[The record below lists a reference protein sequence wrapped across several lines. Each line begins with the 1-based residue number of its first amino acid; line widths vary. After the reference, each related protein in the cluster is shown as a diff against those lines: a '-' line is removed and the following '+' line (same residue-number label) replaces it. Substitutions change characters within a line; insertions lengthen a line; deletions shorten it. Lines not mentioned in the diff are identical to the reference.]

1 MKVRKKLILT
11 AKEAIDLINDGESV
25 ATGGFVS
32 SCCPE
37 ALTSAVEKKYLEEGY
52 PKDLTLIFA
61 AGQGKRNGKGNDHF
75 AHEGMVKRAIGGHW
89 DRGPELGSMAI
100 EGKIEAYN
108 LPQGVI
114 SHLFRDIAAK
124 KIGTLTHVGLNTF
137 VDPRNGG
144 GKLNSATKEDLVKL
158 VNIDGEERLLYKTF
172 PIDVCLIKGT
182 YADES
187 GNITMEKEIGTLDST
202 AMAQACKNSGG
213 KVIVQVEKIV
223 KNKTLDPKLVK
234 IPGINVDALVIG
246 NKEESL
252 QCLGYD
258 YDPSLTGEIRETFNN
273 KKEVPLNAKKVI
285 ARRAAMELEKDVVVN
300 LGVGVPE
307 LISSIAAEEGIED
320 YMTLTVEAGAVG
332 GMPLSGAQFGAS
344 ANADSILDQN
354 VMFDFYDGGGID
366 IAFLGMAQADL
377 LGNINVSKF
386 GKRLAGCGGFINI
399 TQNAKKVI
407 FCGTFTAGGLETE
420 IKDGKLKIINE
431 GRKNKFVEEVEQ
443 ITFSG
448 KYANKIKQPVKYIT
462 ERAVF
467 ELRSDGIYLTEVAP
481 GVDLEAHILNKMEF
495 KPKISDNLKKMEK
508 SFFSEEL
515 LGLNKKEF

>member
-1 MKVRKKLILT
+1 MEKKLIYT
-11 AKEAIDLINDGESV
+11 AREAIDLINDGETV
-25 ATGGFVS
+25 TTGGFVS

-37 ALTSAVEKKYLEEGY
+37 ALTSALEEKYLEMGS
-52 PKDLTLIFA
+52 PKNLTLVFA

-89 DRGPELGSMAI
+89 DRGPELGNMAI
-100 EGKIEAYN
+100 EGTIEAYN

-124 KIGTLTHVGLNTF
+124 KVGTITHVGLNTF
-137 VDPRNGG
+137 VDPRNSG
-144 GKLNSATKEDLVKL
+144 GKLNSNTKDDLVKL
-158 VNIDGEERLLYKTF
+158 INIDGNERLLYKSF
-172 PIDVCLIKGT
+172 PIDVCLIRGT

-223 KNKTLDPKLVK
+223 KNKTLDPRLVK
-234 IPGINVDALVIG
+234 IPGINVDAIVVG
-246 NKEESL
+246 NKEDSL
-252 QCLGYD
+252 QCLGYE
-258 YDPSLTGEIRETFNN
+258 YDPSLTGDIRASIND
-273 KKEVPLNAKKVI
+273 KKEIPLNAKKVI
-285 ARRAAMELEKDVVVN
+285 ARRASKELEKDVVVN

-307 LISSIAAEEGIED
+307 VISSIAAEEGISD

-344 ANADSILDQN
+344 VNADSILDQN
-354 VMFDFYDGGGID
+354 VMFDYYDGGGID
-366 IAFLGMAQADL
+366 IAFLGMAQVDEV
-377 LGNINVSKF
+377 GNINVSKF

-399 TQNAKKVI
+399 TQNAKKVVY
-407 FCGTFTAGGLETE
+407 CGTFTAGGLKTE
-420 IKDGKLKIINE
+420 VKDGKLYIVKE
-431 GRKNKFVEEVEQ
+431 GKKNKFVKEVEQ

-448 KYANKIKQPVKYIT
+448 VYANKVGQPVKYIT

-467 ELRSDGIYLTEVAP
+467 ELRSDGLYLTEVAP
-481 GVDLEAHILNKMEF
+481 GIDVETQILDKMEF
-495 KPKISDNLKKMEK
+495 QPKIDKSLKTMDEK
-508 SFFSEEL
+508 YFTKDL
-515 LGLNKKEF
+515 IGLNKQI